1 MTPGDCERLRELAA
15 ELALGIADGEERA
28 WALEHLVDCA
38 ACRVELDRFATVADE
53 VLLLAPAA
61 EPPAGF
67 EGRVAEAPSPP
78 PRRRRSL
85 ARRLAIPAL
94 AAGAAAVI
102 AAVVVWF
109 ALGDDRDLADSY
121 RDTLAVA
128 NGEYFEAAPME
139 APGNQRVGY
148 VYGYQGRASWV
159 LAVIYDGVANGRYRL
174 QGVANDGRRVR
185 LRGIEITDGRGSAG
199 GVTPVPYEKL
209 SQLRVLDAHGREI
222 AEADLHG

>member
-1 MTPGDCERLRELAA
+1 MSASDCARLHDLAA

-38 ACRVELDRFATVADE
+38 ACRAHLDRVADE

-61 EPPAGF
+61 EPPPGF
-67 EGRVAEAPSPP
+67 EGRVAEAVRP

-94 AAGAAAVI
+94 AAGAAAAI
-102 AAVVVWF
+102 AAAAVWF
-109 ALGDDRDLADSY
+109 ALADDRDLADSY

-128 NGEYFEAAPME
+128 NGEYFDAAPIE
-139 APGNQRVGY
+139 APGDQRVGY

-174 QGVANDGRRVR
+174 QAVAHDGQR
-185 LRGIEITDGRGSAG
+185 LPVRGIEVTKGRGSAG
-199 GVTPVPYEKL
+199 GVTPVPYDKL
-209 SQLRVLDAHGREI
+209 SQLRVLDGHGREI
-222 AEADLHG
+222 ADADLHD